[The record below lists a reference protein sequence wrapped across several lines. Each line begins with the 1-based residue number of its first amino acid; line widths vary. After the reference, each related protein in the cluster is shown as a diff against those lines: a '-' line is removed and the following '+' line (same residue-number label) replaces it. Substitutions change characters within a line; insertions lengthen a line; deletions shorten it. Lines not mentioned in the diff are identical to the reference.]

1 MEETTIHQNL
11 PLIETADR
19 LQLDTLIADPATA
32 RFILVRLSDTVAAV
46 APDQFDALLARL
58 RSPEYC
64 LIQHRRFR

>member
-32 RFILVRLSDTVAAV
+32 RFILVRFSDTVAAV

-58 RSPEYC
+58 RKLGHTPRVEA
-64 LIQHRRFR
+64 